1 MMHPALILTCLLA
14 AEVSAAISAHPALSL
29 PAALERA
36 LGTHPQIAVL
46 AADVEA
52 ARGARADAA
61 ALPNP
66 ELEAGPGVKH
76 THPDGTVFH
85 GEASISQTLE
95 FPGKRALRASLADGD
110 IRLRTLAQDAFRAQL
125 RVEVRRAFY
134 RAVAAQRIASLRSE
148 QVQSAQT
155 FLQAARK
162 RVAAGYASDFETA
175 KAQADWIAAR
185 KDWAEA
191 SGDVRAAKLELS
203 GWMGAP
209 GDTAFDVAGE
219 LDSTAFP
226 IRTGDPVAMA
236 LAANAGL
243 RGQVLQA
250 ELARKRTDAAKLAY
264 KPDLTVTPS
273 VEYAPDEQVYG
284 LNFSLPLPVWNR
296 GRGAVAAAAAEERR
310 AGAETEK
317 LRQEIA
323 SAVRAAQEKVRLAEE
338 QKDLYAPAFLSD
350 LKNIVDRAEK
360 VYGQN
365 ATSLL
370 IYLEARRSYY
380 ETLTDYYLALGRWV
394 DSHLDLE
401 AAIGAADD
409 SKTGNGEK

>member
-1 MMHPALILTCLLA
+1 MLPAFILSCLLA
-14 AEVSAAISAHPALSL
+14 AEVSAATTANPALSL
-29 PAALERA
+29 PAALDRA
-36 LGTHPQIAVL
+36 LRAHPRFAVL
-46 AADVEA
+46 AADIEA
-52 ARGARADAA
+52 ARGARADVA

-66 ELEAGPGVKH
+66 ELELGPGVKH

-85 GEASISQTLE
+85 GEASLSQTLE
-95 FPGKRALRASLADGD
+95 FPGKRALRAYLADGD
-110 IRLRTLAQDAFRAQL
+110 VRLRALAQDAFRIQL
-125 RVEVRRAFY
+125 RVEVQRAFF
-134 RAVAAQRIASLRSE
+134 RAVAAERIAALRSE
-148 QVQSAQT
+148 QVLSAQT
-155 FLQAARK
+155 FLQAARR

-191 SGDVRAAKLELS
+191 MGDVRAAKLELA

-219 LDSTAFP
+219 LDSAAFP
-226 IRTGDPVAMA
+226 VRTGDPVALA

-250 ELARKRTDAAKLAY
+250 ELSRKRTEAAKLAY

-273 VEYAPDEQVYG
+273 VEYARDEQVYG
-284 LNFSLPLPVWNR
+284 VNFSLPLPVWNR
-296 GRGAVAAAAAEERR
+296 SRGAIATASAEERR
-310 AGAETEK
+310 AAAETET

-350 LKNIVDRAEK
+350 LESIVERAEK
-360 VYGQN
+360 VYGQS

-380 ETLTDYYLALGRWV
+380 ETLTDYYRALGRWV

-401 AAIGAADD
+401 AAIGAAEDA
-409 SKTGNGEK
+409 KTGNGEK

>member
-1 MMHPALILTCLLA
+1 
-14 AEVSAAISAHPALSL
+14 
-29 PAALERA
+29 
-36 LGTHPQIAVL
+36 
-46 AADVEA
+46 
-52 ARGARADAA
+52 
-61 ALPNP
+61 
-66 ELEAGPGVKH
+66 
-76 THPDGTVFH
+76 
-85 GEASISQTLE
+85 
-95 FPGKRALRASLADGD
+95 LRAYLADGD
-110 IRLRTLAQDAFRAQL
+110 VRLRALAQDAFRIQL
-125 RVEVRRAFY
+125 RVEVQRAFF
-134 RAVAAQRIASLRSE
+134 RAVAAERIAALRSE
-148 QVQSAQT
+148 QVLSAQT
-155 FLQAARK
+155 FLQAARR

-191 SGDVRAAKLELS
+191 MGDVRAAKLELA

-219 LDSTAFP
+219 LDSAAFP
-226 IRTGDPVAMA
+226 VRTGDPVALA

-250 ELARKRTDAAKLAY
+250 ELSRKRTEAAKLAY

-273 VEYAPDEQVYG
+273 VEYARDEQVYG
-284 LNFSLPLPVWNR
+284 VNFSLPLPVWNR
-296 GRGAVAAAAAEERR
+296 SRGAIATASAEERR
-310 AGAETEK
+310 AAAETET

-350 LKNIVDRAEK
+350 LESIVERAEK
-360 VYGQN
+360 VYGQS

-380 ETLTDYYLALGRWV
+380 ETLTDYYRALGRWV

-401 AAIGAADD
+401 AAIGAAEDA
-409 SKTGNGEK
+409 KTGNGEK